1 MNTSVRY
8 QHQRDENEH
17 RKTIKRHFTEM
28 RETIQ
33 NTRSSWVLLLATAID
48 IVFLFGEPQTN
59 RKQCTRIILKLGNRP
74 LRGIK
79 KQQETR
85 YRRHRFYRLS
95 AAPCA
100 PGDGS
105 EEDTEFPVTSRRGNV
120 APEITSKPKKHARA
134 KRTKSCRPATL
145 TNKA

>member
-1 MNTSVRY
+1 MNEQVGQVSASTRRKRTQKNNKASFYRNARNDTEYAVELGLVVGHCDRHCLPVR
-8 QHQRDENEH
+8 RTANKP
-17 RKTIKRHFTEM
+17 KTVPKNNF
-28 RETIQ
+28 
-33 NTRSSWVLLLATAID
+33 
-48 IVFLFGEPQTN
+48 
-59 RKQCTRIILKLGNRP
+59 KLGNRP

-120 APEITSKPKKHARA
+120 APEITSEPKNTRAPSAPNHAA
-134 KRTKSCRPATL
+134 QL
-145 TNKA
+145 H